1 MRPKTIGQNMQFK
14 KTEIE
19 DAILKAAREEFLG
32 KGYKD
37 ASIRTITRNA
47 GVARSNLYNYFANK
61 DALFTAVV
69 HPTIAEIK
77 NAVTLFWDMMHRR
90 EQSIATLEHEMDE
103 GRIMVDYIDT
113 HREDLTLI
121 LLKSAGSSVESF
133 RDYTQEEYQKMHSY
147 YFEQIKTQFPDR
159 IRNTVSPFF
168 IHALS
173 AWMLHFVTEVISHE
187 IPKDEMM
194 GYMEECVLFYYYGQ
208 LGLLEH

>member
-1 MRPKTIGQNMQFK
+1 MQFK

-19 DAILKAAREEFLG
+19 DAILKAAREEFLA

-37 ASIRTITRNA
+37 AGIRTITRNA

-77 NAVTLFWDMMHRR
+77 QAIKFAWDMMAC
-90 EQSIATLEHEMDE
+90 EGECIPSLEKELDE
-103 GRIMVDYIDT
+103 GRVIAGFIDT

-121 LLKSAGSSVESF
+121 LLKSAGSSIEGF
-133 RDYTQEEYQKMHSY
+133 REELQEEYQKMHSKY
-147 YFEQIKTQFPDR
+147 YDYVKAHFPDNMTNA
-159 IRNTVSPFF
+159 ISPFF
-168 IHALS
+168 VHTLS
-173 AWMLHFVTEVISHE
+173 AWMLHFVTEVVSHS

-194 GYMEECVLFYYYGQ
+194 GYMEECVRFYYYGQ